1 MSVDDAIYQNS
12 DSEVKHINVD
22 RKERRQRKRQQRGS
36 GDSVGSGGVS
46 KNVRR
51 WKMNDLLSTPPRL
64 IRRIKNAVDAA
75 AAGDQLNSGH
85 RKLAASRSA
94 GELSAAVQELAPF
107 TKTTVVTAGERAEVR
122 GGVSSQS
129 SYSSHSFY
137 PVDLSLQSL
146 LSYSSL
152 KCKINYTLGGW

>member
-36 GDSVGSGGVS
+36 GDSGSSVGSGGVS

-122 GGVSSQS
+122 GGD
-129 SYSSHSFY
+129 SSHSFY

-152 KCKINYTLGGW
+152 KC